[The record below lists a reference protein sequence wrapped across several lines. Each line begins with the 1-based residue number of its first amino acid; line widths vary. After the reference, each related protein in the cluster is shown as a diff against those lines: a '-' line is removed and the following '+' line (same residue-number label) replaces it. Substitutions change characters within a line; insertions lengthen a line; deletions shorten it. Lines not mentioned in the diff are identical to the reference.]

1 MLTSEQQEEYAR
13 LSSLLQSI
21 GQRYFQELPHATV
34 TLVLTV
40 NDRRVLVEAYDRM
53 GRKLGDVPNE
63 ATSSALRSELEAAF
77 AQAALPDENVV
88 ATVANPL
95 RLSANSQA

>member
-63 ATSSALRSELEAAF
+63 
-77 AQAALPDENVV
+77 PDENVV